1 MNDSIRICSRPT
13 LAVMAIA
20 IASMSMAPLAYS
32 EETTP
37 SDEPRASVAENPRFC
52 YQGDEMVSCDHAA
65 KTQQEPQD
73 QGKAS
78 VPPRMFDLDV
88 LLGGNPS

>member
-1 MNDSIRICSRPT
+1 MNNSIRIYSRPT
-13 LAVMAIA
+13 LAAMAIT
-20 IASMSMAPLAYS
+20 IASMSMVSLAYS
-32 EETTP
+32 EETAQ
-37 SDEPRASVAENPRFC
+37 SDEVRASVADTPRFC
-52 YQGDEMVSCDHAA
+52 YQRDEMVSCEHAA

-73 QGKAS
+73 QGKVS